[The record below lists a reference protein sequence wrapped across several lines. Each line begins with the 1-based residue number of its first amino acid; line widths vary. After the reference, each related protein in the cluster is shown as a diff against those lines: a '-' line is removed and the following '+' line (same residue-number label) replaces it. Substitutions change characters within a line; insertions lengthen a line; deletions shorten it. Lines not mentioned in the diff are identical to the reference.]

1 MVRIRIFLHGKAA
14 GNAEV
19 RAAVHKL
26 RQDAGI
32 SRLPLIQTARAIVIA
47 MVAQC
52 CYGPGQSRGQNR
64 SLRPICELGVNDF
77 NPFELRGV

>member
-14 GNAEV
+14 GNAGV

-32 SRLPLIQTARAIVIA
+32 SRLPLIQTARAIVTA

-52 CYGPGQSRGQNR
+52 CYGPGQSRR
-64 SLRPICELGVNDF
+64 SESIIEADLRIGCK
-77 NPFELRGV
+77 